1 MRAERTKTMQLVRTA
16 KGQLEGVIRMM
27 EDDRY
32 CVDIAMQLQAVE
44 SLVHKANREVIKA
57 HLEGCVRAAFTEGD
71 EAERESK
78 LSEILQLLERQ

>member
-1 MRAERTKTMQLVRTA
+1 MQLVRTA

-57 HLEGCVRAAFTEGD
+57 HLEGCVRAAFIEGD